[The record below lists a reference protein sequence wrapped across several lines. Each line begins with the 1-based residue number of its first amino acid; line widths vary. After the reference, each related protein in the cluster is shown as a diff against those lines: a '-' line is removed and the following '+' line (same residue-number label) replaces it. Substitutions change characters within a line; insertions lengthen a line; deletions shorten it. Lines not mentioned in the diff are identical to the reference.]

1 LHVKRLKE
9 SFQKAYLLSPI
20 IVNEKFEI
28 IDGQH
33 RFEAAKQI
41 GVPINFLVAPKY
53 GLKEVQMLNENMKN
67 WKNEDYLNAYCDLK
81 HPEYL
86 KLTDDYRTF
95 VEANE
100 DTIFTVEYDKFRENP
115 STLVCLKE
123 DPTPV
128 KWLFWTGHLIKI

>member
-1 LHVKRLKE
+1 MNREQKRALNKKKNISTKGARGKINLKKQTIEADEIYIAEGTKVKLNIKRIKE
-9 SFQKAYLLSPI
+9 
-20 IVNEKFEI
+20 
-28 IDGQH
+28 
-33 RFEAAKQI
+33 
-41 GVPINFLVAPKY
+41 
-53 GLKEVQMLNENMKN
+53 
-67 WKNEDYLNAYCDLK
+67 

-86 KLTDDYRTF
+86 KLTDDYRAF

-100 DTIFTVEYDKFRENP
+100 DTVFTVEYDKFRENP